1 MKGILGMITYTIKNR
16 HHEAVMPCL
25 CFGTGDFDSMD
36 KKNEYFSR
44 LDKYV
49 ECGGY
54 CIDTARVYCSFVEG
68 GADVSET
75 VIGEWMRQR
84 GNRDKIILATK
95 GGHPPFDDMYHSR
108 LSRSELDSDIKRSL
122 ECLKTDY
129 VDIFFLHRDDP
140 TVPVEEIMP
149 ILNEY
154 VVSGKARFLGASNW
168 SVERIAEANDY
179 AARNGLEKFSISQIN
194 YSLAHTSTNMF
205 EDPTLVCMDLN
216 QYNWYRDNNFPV
228 MAFSPQAKGFFM
240 KVAEGAN
247 VKNLME
253 GRFVSTSNLARL
265 SRVKQYCRETGLSPA
280 VVTLAYLNSHY
291 FPVTSVFT
299 AGSLK
304 HIEEDMTAQDMQ
316 FDERTIAFLENM
328 GGIL

>member
-1 MKGILGMITYTIKNR
+1 MITYKLKNR
-16 HHEAVMPCL
+16 DHEIDMPCL
-25 CFGTGDFDSMD
+25 CFGTADFDDSSN
-36 KKNEYFSR
+36 KESYFAR

-54 CIDTARVYCSFVEG
+54 FIDTARVYCSFIEN
-68 GADVSET
+68 GADVSEST
-75 VIGEWMRQR
+75 IGEWMQKR
-84 GNRDKIILATK
+84 GNREKMIIATK
-95 GGHPPFDDMYHSR
+95 GGHPPIGEMNVSR
-108 LSRSELDSDIKRSL
+108 LSKADLDSDLAKSL

-129 VDIFFLHRDDP
+129 VDIYFLHRDDQSI
-140 TVPVEEIMP
+140 PVSEIMP

-154 VVSGKARFLGASNW
+154 VKDGKVHFLGASNW
-168 SVERIAEANDY
+168 SVERIAEANKF
-179 AARNGLEKFSISQIN
+179 AEENGLEPFRISQIN
-194 YSLAHTSTNMF
+194 YSLAHTSSDMF

-240 KVAEGAN
+240 KIADGTS

-253 GRFVSTSNLARL
+253 GRFVSTANLARL
-265 SRVKQYCRETGLSPA
+265 ARVKQYCKETGLSPA

-291 FPVTSVFT
+291 IPVISVFT
-299 AGSLK
+299 AGNLK
-304 HIEEDMTAQDMQ
+304 HIEEDMTAQDLK
-316 FDERTIAFLENM
+316 FDNKTVAFLENM